1 MNPKVDHIK
10 KTSHQQG
17 GRMLLASGSFILLLL
32 MIGGMTWRMLAN
44 QKDIT
49 DAQERRH
56 QSYLLAAEMRQSSD
70 DLTRLARTYVVT
82 GEPKYEE
89 QYWTVL
95 AIRNGKS
102 PRPQEYNRIYW
113 DFMAADGIRPRPDN
127 QTISLQQ
134 LMKDTGFTEAE
145 FAKLKEAQANSD
157 GLVKIETIAMNAMKG
172 LFDDGRGYYTKKGE
186 PNPEMARELMHSK
199 AYHLEK
205 ARIMNPIDEFFA
217 MLEKRTSSEVRL
229 RVDQSYFL
237 FRALLVLV
245 GLGTLAVAIYSWR
258 IRRANQEALVQIDL
272 EWKSI
277 LAKIDCDWK
286 VILTNVSEV
295 IVELDRSAVQ
305 TASAARQVSLSSN
318 TLSSGASLQASSVE
332 ETSAS
337 LEEMTS
343 MIRATADNAQKA
355 KALALESRSVVA
367 AGCQTMGEMDRTM
380 VEMNQAMAAIESSSG
395 EVAKIVKGIDEIA
408 FQTNIL
414 ALNAAVEAARAGEA
428 GAGFAVVADEV
439 RSLAQR
445 SAAAAK
451 ETAAKIEAA
460 IASSR
465 NGSASCRN
473 GSASS
478 LKVGESL
485 KNIADKISATD
496 ALVADIATA
505 AREQTQGI
513 EQINRAIGEMEQV
526 TQSNASSAE
535 ESASAAEE
543 LAAQAETLNEL
554 VSKLRELIGGAAADP
569 APTTPTP
576 VSKARSTVVVDTHKP
591 AARKPAP
598 HLPPKSR
605 VSIPMPQDPPVGAAG
620 EDQNFRNF

>member
-1 MNPKVDHIK
+1 LTIVVVI
-10 KTSHQQG
+10 
-17 GRMLLASGSFILLLL
+17 RMCATFFTKIIRPLDA
-32 MIGGMTWRMLAN
+32 LAN
-44 QKDIT
+44 ELSH
-49 DAQERRH
+49 ASQE
-56 QSYLLAAEMRQSSD
+56 LEGASSQ
-70 DLTRLARTYVVT
+70 LARSSQNLSA
-82 GEPKYEE
+82 G
-89 QYWTVL
+89 
-95 AIRNGKS
+95 
-102 PRPQEYNRIYW
+102 
-113 DFMAADGIRPRPDN
+113 
-127 QTISLQQ
+127 
-134 LMKDTGFTEAE
+134 
-145 FAKLKEAQANSD
+145 AN
-157 GLVKIETIAMNAMKG
+157 
-172 LFDDGRGYYTKKGE
+172 
-186 PNPEMARELMHSK
+186 H
-199 AYHLEK
+199 
-205 ARIMNPIDEFFA
+205 
-217 MLEKRTSSEVRL
+217 
-229 RVDQSYFL
+229 
-237 FRALLVLV
+237 
-245 GLGTLAVAIYSWR
+245 
-258 IRRANQEALVQIDL
+258 
-272 EWKSI
+272 
-277 LAKIDCDWK
+277 
-286 VILTNVSEV
+286 
-295 IVELDRSAVQ
+295 
-305 TASAARQVSLSSN
+305 
-318 TLSSGASLQASSVE
+318 QASSVE

-337 LEEMTS
+337 LEEISS
-343 MIRATADNAQKA
+343 MVRATADNAHKA
-355 KALALESRSVVA
+355 KTVA
-367 AGCQTMGEMDRTM
+367 SETRLMAQTGSGNMVDMDRTM
-380 VEMNQAMAAIESSSG
+380 GEMNQAMAAIESSSG

-591 AARKPAP
+591 AARKPAS

-605 VSIPMPQDPPVGAAG
+605 ISIPMPQDPPVGAAG